1 MSVTIFR
8 SSLFCSPARLCFKS
22 AAGMLVLGLMASCMK
37 VGPDFVPPEPTMPRE
52 WLATPNMERF
62 NGNRPLLDWWTVF
75 GDPDLTAL
83 IRRAE
88 KQSPDIESALLRVAQ
103 ARAQYVVIAGQL
115 FPQQQALT
123 GDYTWTHPSNRATD
137 APQPGEP
144 SEPDSILELNTGLQ
158 LSWEL
163 DFWGKYRRAT
173 EAARAELM
181 AAYAARDLALVT
193 LTADIA
199 QQYFLYRTLEEE
211 LRIAEKNN
219 AAQLES
225 VRLTGVR
232 FRLGATSERDYD
244 QAVAQQKSTEA
255 VIPQLRQQLVT
266 TQNALCVLLGAP
278 PGALPELERSRPLPP
293 LPKTIALGIPADLI
307 RRRPDVRQAER
318 AAAAQCARI
327 GVSKAAL
334 FPAFSLSGF
343 VGFQGSNVGAFSLG
357 DTFEHGFTANGG
369 PSVTFPLF
377 NYGRLLNAVR
387 VQDALLQ
394 QALTNYRQVV
404 LAALQETENARI
416 GVVRNLERLKLLEQA
431 RTAAERSVKLTRDQ
445 YTAGSTDFTSVV
457 SAQSTL
463 YTQENAVAVTQG
475 AAVQQTVALFRALGG
490 GWQNRPLALTP
501 ESVRSMRQRTSW
513 GPLLDDLEPPLSSV
527 SPNAPTDSSQPSFFP
542 STRNASKSSVPDLS
556 LPSHFRR

>member
-1 MSVTIFR
+1 MSVTFPHA
-8 SSLFCSPARLCFKS
+8 SFFCSPARFGITS
-22 AAGMLVLGLMASCMK
+22 TAGILLFCLMTGCMK
-37 VGPDFVPPEPTMPRE
+37 VGPDFVPPEPVMPRE
-52 WLATPNMERF
+52 WLATPNAEKF

-83 IRRAE
+83 IQRAE
-88 KQSPDIESALLRVAQ
+88 KQSPDIETALLRVAQ
-103 ARAQYVVIAGQL
+103 ARAQYIVIAGQL

-123 GDYTWTHPSNRATD
+123 GGYTWTHPSNRAPD

-193 LTADIA
+193 LTADVA
-199 QQYFLYRTLEEE
+199 RQYFLYRTLEEE

-255 VIPQLRQQLVT
+255 AIPQLRQQLVN

-278 PGALPELERSRPLPP
+278 PGTLPELGRPRPLPP
-293 LPKTIALGIPADLI
+293 LPETMAIGIPADLL
-307 RRRPDVRQAER
+307 RRRPDVRQAEL

-334 FPAFSLSGF
+334 FPAFSLGGF

-357 DTFEHGFTANGG
+357 DTFDHGFTANGG
-369 PSVTFPLF
+369 PSVVFPLF
-377 NYGRLLNAVR
+377 NYGRLMNAVR

-394 QALTNYRQVV
+394 QALTQYRQVV
-404 LAALQETENARI
+404 LAALEETENARI
-416 GVVRNLERLKLLEQA
+416 GLVRNLERLKLLEQA
-431 RTAAERSVKLTRDQ
+431 REAAERSVKLTRDQ

-463 YTQENAVAVTQG
+463 YTQENAVAVTRG

-490 GWQNRPLALTP
+490 GWQNRSLALTP
-501 ESVRSMRQRTSW
+501 ESIRSMRRRTSW
-513 GPLLDDLEPPLSSV
+513 GPLLEGMEQTLPPASPDTEVV
-527 SPNAPTDSSQPSFFP
+527 SPQPSFP
-542 STRNASKSSVPDLS
+542 SSTLSVPNVVPDLS
-556 LPSHFRR
+556 IPPRFRR